1 MAQGNSREMVLVPI
15 TTSVASS
22 TSGVIVIPEDY
33 TCAVLLLVCSA
44 ASGTSPTLNV
54 RIQHAITGAGATDL
68 AGGQATGTVVYADVV
83 SFTQVV
89 AAANVSA
96 FWKGTASVAAA
107 VTDGTLAAG
116 TVSNG
121 PLGRAW
127 RVKWTIAGTNPGFT
141 WSLTAQFLPL

>member
-1 MAQGNSREMVLVPI
+1 MVLVPV

-22 TSGVIVIPEDY
+22 TSGTIVIPEDY
-33 TCAVLLLVCSA
+33 TCAILLLECSA
-44 ASGTSPTLNV
+44 ASGTTPTLNV

-68 AGGQATGTVVYADVV
+68 QGGQPTGTVVYADVV
-83 SFTQVV
+83 SFAQVT

-96 FWKGTASVAAA
+96 FWKGTASVTAT

-116 TVSNG
+116 TISNG

-127 RVKWTIAGTNPGFT
+127 RVKYTIGGTNPSFT
-141 WSLTAQFLPL
+141 WSLVAQFLPL